1 MRIKTVSSSATSGTL
16 TPSTPRFPI
25 SRSTRIPLSRR
36 SKNNRSAISAEKRR
50 TRKARVVS
58 FFRNRIKKKMKTLR
72 ELFAKIPNAQFAGTA
87 PETCRPET
95 LITDSRR
102 VVPGALFFAM
112 DGLRTNGRDF
122 AEDAVRRGA
131 IAVATRE
138 RLPLPKSVAQIIVP
152 SVAEAVAVAAR
163 EFFDDPVNAF
173 PLIGVTGTNGKT
185 SVTSIVRFLMAKQT
199 RAPWGLIGTVRYE
212 LGRRSI
218 PSYKTTPESLDLMAL
233 FAEMRDANCA
243 GAAMEVSSHAIDQKR
258 VFALPFSVVA
268 FTNLTQDHIDYHGDM
283 ENYFAVKSRLF
294 DGSQGAFPRAAVIN
308 ADDARG
314 RELLKK
320 LPPQTRAFPF
330 GLNEKNTEAGDGFW
344 AEKISLSSNGSE
356 FTLNCPAGKLAVK
369 TQLPGDYNVSNVLC
383 ALALVGA
390 VGGDVRQAA
399 ANIAAFPGVP
409 GRMERVPEN
418 PFPFDV
424 FVDYAHTDD
433 ALSNALG
440 MLKKITRG
448 RVLAVFG
455 CGGNRDREKR
465 PKMVRA
471 VQNFADFAWA
481 TSDNPRKE
489 PVEQIFDDMK
499 RGVIFPEK
507 IAFEPDRRRAIGL
520 ALDAAREG
528 DCVLIAGKGHET
540 YQEFADITL
549 PFDDKAVVQKLLA
562 LQTHRIA

>member
-1 MRIKTVSSSATSGTL
+1 
-16 TPSTPRFPI
+16 
-25 SRSTRIPLSRR
+25 
-36 SKNNRSAISAEKRR
+36 
-50 TRKARVVS
+50 
-58 FFRNRIKKKMKTLR
+58 MKTLK

-138 RLPLPKSVAQIIVP
+138 RLPLPESVAQIIVP

-243 GAAMEVSSHAIDQKR
+243 GATMEVSSHAIDQKR

-283 ENYFAVKSRLF
+283 ENYFSVKSRLF

-330 GLNEKNTEAGDGFW
+330 GLNEKNAEAGDGFW

-399 ANIAAFPGVP
+399 ADIAAFPGVP

>member
-1 MRIKTVSSSATSGTL
+1 
-16 TPSTPRFPI
+16 
-25 SRSTRIPLSRR
+25 
-36 SKNNRSAISAEKRR
+36 
-50 TRKARVVS
+50 
-58 FFRNRIKKKMKTLR
+58 MKTLK

-112 DGLRTNGRDF
+112 DGLRTSGRDF

-138 RLPLPKSVAQIIVP
+138 RLPLPESVAQIIVP

-283 ENYFAVKSRLF
+283 ENYFSVKSRLF
-294 DGSQGAFPRAAVIN
+294 DGSQGASPRAAVIN

-399 ANIAAFPGVP
+399 ADIAAFPGVP